1 MKAKEDAIDKKNI
14 ASVKALTNN
23 GYTSNT
29 LRTVQ
34 LGLIST
40 YDWVGDDLLIATDPS
55 KYLHEFSAIAKT
67 KLITYEI
74 TLNDLQKIPSKFRDQ
89 MSSVARQRKNLFI

>member
-29 LRTVQ
+29 LRTV
-34 LGLIST
+34 
-40 YDWVGDDLLIATDPS
+40 
-55 KYLHEFSAIAKT
+55 
-67 KLITYEI
+67 
-74 TLNDLQKIPSKFRDQ
+74 
-89 MSSVARQRKNLFI
+89 